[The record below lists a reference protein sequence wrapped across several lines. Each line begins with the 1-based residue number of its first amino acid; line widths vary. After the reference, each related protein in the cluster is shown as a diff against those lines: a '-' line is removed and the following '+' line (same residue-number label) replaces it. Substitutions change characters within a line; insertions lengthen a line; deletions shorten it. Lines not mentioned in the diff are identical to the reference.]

1 MTFQSHNPA
10 TGELIGT
17 DPEHDEAK
25 TNARVQQAWEGRLR
39 WSRTPLHERRAYLV
53 RLADLL
59 DGRAYGR
66 LITAE
71 MGKPLPDAI
80 AEVKKSAPLVG
91 PDRKPAATLGRTG
104 SRRLIALTA
113 SGATA
118 VGRPPHGRSS

>member
-17 DPEHDEAK
+17 YPEHDEAE
-25 TNARVQQAWEGRLR
+25 TNVRLQRAWEGWLR
-39 WSRTPLHERRAYLV
+39 WSRTPLHERRAFLI

-59 DGRAYGR
+59 DGRAETYGR

-80 AEVKKSAPLVG
+80 AEIEQTVRKLVG
-91 PDRKPAATLGRTG
+91 KLGLG
-104 SRRLIALTA
+104 ISVPHASR
-113 SGATA
+113 
-118 VGRPPHGRSS
+118 

>member
-17 DPEHDEAK
+17 YPEHDEVE
-25 TNARVQQAWEGRLR
+25 TNVRLQRAWEGWLR
-39 WSRTPLHERRAYLV
+39 WSRTPLRERRAFLI

-59 DGRAYGR
+59 DERAETYGR

-80 AEVKKSAPLVG
+80 AKIKKSAL
-91 PDRKPAATLGRTG
+91 DPARRAG
-104 SRRLIALTA
+104 STAARR
-113 SGATA
+113 
-118 VGRPPHGRSS
+118 RSAQSIHR